1 MMNTL
6 VCESPGILKMA
17 LRPMPRR
24 GPDEVLIRVRRVGI
38 CGTDMHIYQGTQP
51 YLEYPRV
58 MGHELSGE
66 IVEAPSASG
75 LKPGDTVYV
84 MPYISCG
91 TCVACRK
98 GKTNCCTNIQVLG
111 VHRDGGL
118 TEYLSIPVA
127 FAFKTDGISLDD
139 AAMIEFLAIGAHAV
153 RRAAIQKG
161 QKVLVTGA
169 GPIGIA
175 TALFAR
181 LHGAEVCVLDTRAD
195 RLQFCREA
203 IQIAHA
209 VQVGDTDKLQ
219 LAELTDHD
227 FFDVVFDATGNTN
240 AMERGFEFV
249 AHGGTYVLVSI
260 VRGMISFSDPE
271 FHKRE
276 TTLLGSRN
284 ATIEDF
290 EEVLSAMRAGL
301 VPTKLLNTHRSSLDA
316 LPAIF
321 PQWLEPSAGVIKAI
335 VEC

>member
-1 MMNTL
+1 
-6 VCESPGILKMA
+6 
-17 LRPMPRR
+17 MPVR

-51 YLEYPRV
+51 YLNYPRV
-58 MGHELSGE
+58 MGHELAGE
-66 IVEAPSASG
+66 VVEAPVASG
-75 LKPGDTVYV
+75 LKAGDTVYV

-91 TCVACRK
+91 VCVACRK

-118 TEYLSIPVA
+118 TEYLSIPAA
-127 FAFKTDGISLDD
+127 FAFKTDGISLDQ

-153 RRAAIQKG
+153 RRAAIAPEQN
-161 QKVLVTGA
+161 VLVVGA

-175 TALFAR
+175 TALFAGLQGGR
-181 LHGAEVCVLDTRAD
+181 VTMLDTRAD

-203 IQIAHA
+203 MGIAHA
-209 VQVGDTDKLQ
+209 IEVGPTDKLQ
-219 LAELTDHD
+219 LAELTQQE
-227 FFDVVFDATGNTN
+227 FFDVVFDATGNTK

-260 VRGMISFSDPE
+260 VRDAISFSDPE

-284 ATIEDF
+284 ATVEDF
-290 EEVLSAMRAGL
+290 ETVLTAMRAGL
-301 VPTKLLNTHRSSLDA
+301 VPTQLLNTHRTTLDA
-316 LPAIF
+316 LPGIF
-321 PQWLEPSAGVIKAI
+321 SEWLKPSAGVIKAL

>member
-1 MMNTL
+1 MMKTL
-6 VCESPGILKMA
+6 VCESPGILQMVQ
-17 LRPMPRR
+17 RPMPQR
-24 GPDEVLIRVRRVGI
+24 GPDEVLMRVRRVGI

-51 YLEYPRV
+51 YLDYPRV

-66 IVEAPSASG
+66 VVEAPCTSA
-75 LKPGDTVYV
+75 LKAGDTVYV

-91 TCVACRK
+91 ICVACKK

-118 TEYLSIPVA
+118 TEYLSIPLA

-153 RRAAIQKG
+153 RRAAIQAG
-161 QKVLVTGA
+161 QKVLITGA

-181 LHGAEVCVLDTRAD
+181 LRGAEVCVLDTRID
-195 RLQFCREA
+195 RLQFCRDA
-203 IQIAHA
+203 MQISHT
-209 VQVGDTDKLQ
+209 VEVGETDKSQ
-219 LAELTDHD
+219 LAAMTNQD
-227 FFDVVFDATGNTN
+227 FFDVVFDATGNTK

-260 VRGMISFSDPE
+260 VRGDISFSDPE

-276 TTLLGSRN
+276 MTLLGSRN
-284 ATIEDF
+284 ATMEDF
-290 EEVLSAMRAGL
+290 KEVLKAMRAGL
-301 VPTKLLNTHRSSLDA
+301 VPTKLLNTHRTTMDA
-316 LPAIF
+316 LPVVF
-321 PQWLEPSAGVIKAI
+321 SEWLKPSAGVIKAI